1 MSSAMSPH
9 ETVMPSG
16 TISDLWAR
24 WESSSMKVTY
34 RAQSRLYRALFCD
47 IARHFPNFVLQD
59 FSYLLLRIE
68 KEGGSFY
75 LEKLPE
81 LGKAFETSLI
91 TNERFIAPNGWELLN
106 GTRLPKFLNQ
116 LFKQLMNDD
125 GSPLWSYQFGRIGIL
140 RNSDQSIVSEKQR
153 THIIRAVQ
161 YIRQCCMMWSK
172 VEMFTDVSDSMFS
185 PKGAK
190 LCAKS
195 QKALDGFVTRVSTEF
210 KVDNLEISDRLNEA
224 RRLLRCVFTTASPE
238 LEELKDFVK
247 NPWGRQGPGA
257 VAGREVGCEKWSFE
271 KWPGLPRQLFT
282 WRDGMDC
289 EVRPVLRQ
297 PDARVCLVPK
307 DFRGP
312 RVICIEPKENQ
323 FAQQGLM
330 DILYRLVS
338 RCALTNR
345 SISFL
350 DTEVSRAACFDYRYA
365 TIDLKDA
372 SDTIH
377 LVLARL
383 LLPRWI
389 FKLVTRY
396 RSRGVETPD
405 NQVVKTTC
413 LATMGNATCFPLETL
428 LFWALSLGTMIILR
442 DSFPIRMH
450 KHLNFDVRVFG
461 DDIIVPLW
469 ACDEVARTLESV
481 GLLLN
486 TSKTCQFSLVRESC
500 GEWVFA
506 GEAIKIVRFRSL
518 DVSDHR
524 SFVQWRDLRIDLLHC
539 DKENLSAMGEEM
551 LELLQEYVLDR
562 SKNYPKFFKTRWN
575 KNLQRLEVYAPVFV
589 QQGRLRELV
598 DAAGLYAWHVH
609 NDRTPCLKGAR
620 KRVIMRWQDTR
631 SFRL

>member
-1 MSSAMSPH
+1 
-9 ETVMPSG
+9 MPSG
-16 TISDLWAR
+16 TIEELWSV
-24 WESSSMKVTY
+24 WEKCPMNVAY

-47 IARHFPNFVLQD
+47 IARHFPNFVVQD
-59 FSYLLLRIE
+59 FRYLLSRIE
-68 KEGGSFY
+68 KEGASFY

-91 TNERFIAPNGWELLN
+91 TGESFVCPRGWELLDE
-106 GTRLPKFLNQ
+106 TRLPKFMNQ
-116 LFKQLMNDD
+116 LFSQLMT
-125 GSPLWSYQFGRIGIL
+125 GSGSLLWTYQYGKTGEIHDSRGKTIALGEQ
-140 RNSDQSIVSEKQR
+140 RNQ
-153 THIIRAVQ
+153 IIRSVRF
-161 YIRQCCMMWSK
+161 IRQVCMMWSK
-172 VEMFTDVSDSMFS
+172 VEMFTDVGDPESSN
-185 PKGAK
+185 PNAK

-195 QKALDGFVTRVSTEF
+195 KKALDGFLERMSKNIVWEQNSFAEF
-210 KVDNLEISDRLNEA
+210 KDVLKEA
-224 RRLLRCVFTTASPE
+224 HRLLRCVFSTDSPE
-238 LEELKDFVK
+238 LDELKDFIE

-271 KWPGLPRQLFT
+271 KWPGLPSRLFS

-289 EVRPVLRQ
+289 EVRISLQQ

-350 DTEVSRAACFDYRYA
+350 DTEESQRACFDYRFA

-372 SDTIH
+372 SDTIN
-377 LVLARL
+377 LVLARI
-383 LLPRWI
+383 LLPRWVY
-389 FKLVTRY
+389 KLVTRY
-396 RSRGVETPD
+396 RSRGVTTSD
-405 NQVVKTTC
+405 KQRMKTRC

-428 LFWALSLGTMIILR
+428 IFWALSLGALIVLR
-442 DSFPIRMH
+442 DNYPTRAR
-450 KHLNFDVRVFG
+450 KHLNLDVRVFG

-469 ACDEVARTLESV
+469 GCDYVARTLEAA
-481 GLLLN
+481 GLLVN
-486 TSKTCQFSLVRESC
+486 TSKTCSFSLVRESC

-506 GEAIKIVRFRSL
+506 GEAIKIARFRSL
-518 DVSDHR
+518 DVTDHR
-524 SFVQWRDLRIDLLHC
+524 SFCQWRDLRNDLSQK
-539 DKENLSAMGEEM
+539 DANLPAMTEEILEM
-551 LELLQEYVLDR
+551 LKEYAALKMR
-562 SKNYPKFFKTRWN
+562 SDKTFLKQRWN

-609 NDRTPCLKGAR
+609 NDRTPFLKGVR
-620 KRVIMRWQDTR
+620 KRIIMRWQDIRNFT
-631 SFRL
+631 L